1 MLMSIN
7 TKELDLTN
15 MSTIFEEDEEDI
27 VDVDEELETIITAN
41 GGKFKLS
48 QLQNTDSLV
57 EKVKES
63 LHIAL
68 NHYWD
73 APLDCFLIAMLLD
86 PRCKSMRKLD
96 SWEHD
101 KAIDLLRQKYNLLS
115 TENEDI
121 NNL

>member
-1 MLMSIN
+1 MSMSVK

-27 VDVDEELETIITAN
+27 VDVDKELETIITAN

-48 QLQNTDSLV
+48 QLQNTDSLI

-68 NHYWD
+68 NHYWS
-73 APLDCFLIAMLLD
+73 APLDCSLIAILLD
-86 PRCKSMRKLD
+86 PCCKSMRKLD
-96 SWEHD
+96 SWECD
-101 KAIDLLRQKYNLLS
+101 KAVDLLRQKYNLLS
-115 TENEDI
+115 TEMKI
-121 NNL
+121 LIT